1 MSDDEPFIDYY
12 DVLQVTPGC
21 DAKMLEAAFHH
32 FAKLY
37 HPDRP
42 DTADP
47 DRFHAA
53 NEAYRILRDPQQR
66 ADYNKLYVRN
76 GGDLG
81 KHQWGADAA
90 EDSAAADDAED
101 HAKILMLLYQK
112 RRENAQDAGVVAFY
126 LQNLLQCS
134 DEHFEF
140 HKWYLKE
147 KGYIVLTEQG
157 TLAITIQGIDHV
169 ISLSRTAKAEKK
181 LLEQRGD
188 VADDSE

>member
-1 MSDDEPFIDYY
+1 MSDDGPFIDYY
-12 DVLQVTPGC
+12 DLLQVNPNC
-21 DAKMLEAAFHH
+21 DVKMLETAFHH
-32 FAKLY
+32 FAKIY

-42 DTADP
+42 DTADT
-47 DRFHAA
+47 DRFHAV
-53 NEAYRILRDPQQR
+53 NEAYRVLRDPDQR
-66 ADYNKLYVRN
+66 AAYDQIYVRN
-76 GGDLG
+76 GGEIDRP
-81 KHQWGADAA
+81 AVREEVI

-101 HAKILMLLYQK
+101 HARILMYLYQK

-147 KGYIVLTEQG
+147 KGYITLTEHG

-169 ISLSRTAKAEKK
+169 ITMSRTAKAEKK
-181 LLEQRGD
+181 LLERRD
-188 VADDSE
+188 DADDA

>member
-1 MSDDEPFIDYY
+1 MSDGEPFIDYY
-12 DVLQVTPGC
+12 DVLQVTPSC
-21 DAKMLEAAFHH
+21 DPKMLEAAFHH
-32 FAKLY
+32 FAKIY
-37 HPDRP
+37 HPDRSS
-42 DTADP
+42 TADT
-47 DRFHAA
+47 DRFHAV
-53 NEAYRILRDPQQR
+53 NEAYRILRNPEQR
-66 ADYNKLYVRN
+66 SAYDQLYIRN

-81 KHQWGADAA
+81 KQTLGEDAI

-101 HAKILMLLYQK
+101 HAKILMFLYQK

-147 KGYIVLTEQG
+147 KGYITLTEQG

-169 ISLSRTAKAEKK
+169 ISMSRTAKAEKK
-181 LLEQRGD
+181 LLERRDEAGE
-188 VADDSE
+188 A

>member
-12 DVLQVTPGC
+12 DVLQVTPSC

-42 DTADP
+42 DTSDTG
-47 DRFHAA
+47 RFHEV
-53 NEAYRILRDPQQR
+53 NEAYRILRDPEQR
-66 ADYNKLYVRN
+66 IAYDKIYVRN

-81 KHQWGADAA
+81 KRVGIDG
-90 EDSAAADDAED
+90 AAADDSGALDDADD
-101 HAKILMLLYQK
+101 HARILMYLYQK
-112 RRENAQDAGVVAFY
+112 RRENAQDAGVVGFY

-169 ISLSRTAKAEKK
+169 ISMSKTAKAEK
-181 LLEQRGD
+181 LLLARR
-188 VADDSE
+188 DDAGE

>member
-12 DVLQVTPGC
+12 DALQVTPGC

-42 DTADP
+42 DTADT
-47 DRFHAA
+47 DRFHEV
-53 NEAYRILRDPQQR
+53 NEAYRILRDPEQR
-66 ADYNKLYVRN
+66 TAYDRIYVRN

-81 KHQWGADAA
+81 KHALGTETA
-90 EDSAAADDAED
+90 EESTALDDADD
-101 HAKILMLLYQK
+101 HAKILTFLYQK
-112 RRENAQDAGVVAFY
+112 RRENAQDAGVVGFY

-147 KGYIVLTEQG
+147 KGYIVLTEHG

-169 ISLSRTAKAEKK
+169 ISMSKVAKAEKK
-181 LLEQRGD
+181 LLQRRDEAGE
-188 VADDSE
+188 A